1 MQNLKVEEDYKGLNW
16 EAKRNKKDR
25 IRALIIKNY
34 PKAGD
39 PEKYPNYDIIE
50 AVITKEMVSAKLK
63 KIRTQFKKA
72 VDCGKKSGGG
82 RFVFTFYTICQNI
95 WGNSPAVTAIGNSV
109 DSSYSGNGS
118 SSMSHEEANSSAQ
131 LGGQDE
137 FTESD
142 TEATFEDSA
151 KDEAHISSTQLQAS
165 SHREQAG
172 EFLRD
177 RRDKKLTTRV
187 GPGTQLFQWAKEDL
201 NLKRK
206 MIEKMEKADEELN
219 NNITKVSKTLDGIG
233 EVMKQCV
240 GILSNIAA
248 PHMYNY
254 HLQMPQGPYMTY
266 LNESA
271 INEQGTRQNE
281 KL

>member
-1 MQNLKVEEDYKGLNW
+1 M
-16 EAKRNKKDR
+16 
-25 IRALIIKNY
+25 
-34 PKAGD
+34 
-39 PEKYPNYDIIE
+39 
-50 AVITKEMVSAKLK
+50 SAKLK
-63 KIRTQFKKA
+63 KIRAQFKKA
-72 VDCGKKSGGG
+72 VGCGKKSGGG
-82 RFVFTFYTICQNI
+82 RIVFTFYTICQNV

-131 LGGQDE
+131 LGGQDY
-137 FTESD
+137 FTELD
-142 TEATFEDSA
+142 TEATFEDSV
-151 KDEAHISSTQLQAS
+151 KDEAHTSSTPVQAS
-165 SHREQAG
+165 SHRQQAG

-177 RRDKKLTTRV
+177 RRNKKLTARV
-187 GPGTQLFQWAKEDL
+187 GPDTQLLQCAKEDL

-219 NNITKVSKTLDGIG
+219 NNIAKVSKTLDGIG

-248 PHMYNY
+248 PHIYNY
-254 HLQMPQGPYMTY
+254 HPQMPQGLYMTY
-266 LNESA
+266 L
-271 INEQGTRQNE
+271 NEQGTRQNE